1 LPNDAIL
8 RVDQDRGSE
17 SGGRARSAPGR
28 RPHRA
33 SKGRAP
39 AWLTTPAVATA
50 LLVNVPLVYIFVR
63 SAQGGAAAYLETVV
77 SGRTFGLLTNTLGLV
92 VGVLALAL
100 AVAVPLAWLVMRT
113 DLPGRRAWAV
123 AGALPLVFP
132 SYVSAFA
139 LVAVLGPRGF
149 AQKWLA
155 PLGVERLPDW
165 IYGYGGAVL
174 ALALFTYPYIYLL
187 VSAALRDLDPALEES
202 SIALGRG
209 RWRTFFGAVL
219 PQLRPPLYGGSLLV
233 VLYALSDFG
242 AVSIVRYNTFTLA
255 IYNAYRGLFDRSAAA
270 SLATVLVV
278 LTLAFILLEGRLS
291 GRVRP
296 VPARPSRRARRV
308 ALGGWKWP
316 ALGFTGLLAAVT
328 LVLPMG
334 VILHW
339 GGRALAGGRLGGG
352 GSGFGNPLTTVAEA
366 AGSSLLVSVAAAV
379 ACIALAVPV
388 TAWASR
394 WGGGPAVWAQR
405 LSSSGYA
412 LPGIVIALSLV
423 FLVTRLA
430 RPLYQTLGLLV
441 AAYVVR
447 FLPEALAAARS
458 AFAAVSPRF
467 EEAARSLGRGPLK
480 VMTSLTLPLMR
491 PGLAA
496 GAGLVFLTSMKE
508 LPATL
513 ILRPIGFETLA
524 TRVWSAAAEGI
535 YSQAALPALTLV
547 LVSAL
552 PVYGLI
558 IRPALAE
565 RSGPAGRG
573 RRGGSVGNSG
583 GGDGAVVNS
592 PGEPLAALV
601 EPGARWAA

>member
-1 LPNDAIL
+1 M
-8 RVDQDRGSE
+8 
-17 SGGRARSAPGR
+17 
-28 RPHRA
+28 
-33 SKGRAP
+33 
-39 AWLTTPAVATA
+39 ATA

-63 SAQGGAAAYLETVV
+63 SAQGGAEAYLSTVV
-77 SGRTFGLLTNTLGLV
+77 STTTFGLLANTLGLV

-155 PLGVERLPDW
+155 PLGVERLPEW

-187 VSAALRDLDPALEES
+187 TSAALRDLDPALEES

-242 AVSIVRYNTFTLA
+242 AVSIVGYNTFTLA

-278 LTLAFILLEGRLS
+278 LTLAFILLEGRLA
-291 GRVRP
+291 GKVRP
-296 VPARPSRRARRV
+296 VPARPSRQARRV

-316 ALGFTGLLAAVT
+316 ALTFTGLLAVVT
-328 LVLPMG
+328 LALPTG

-339 GGRALAGGRLGGG
+339 GTRALGSGALGDGAP
-352 GSGFGNPLTTVAEA
+352 GFGNPLAVVAEA
-366 AGSSLLVSVAAAV
+366 AGSSLLVSVAAAL

-394 WGGGPAVWAQR
+394 WGGAPAVWTQR

-430 RPLYQTLGLLV
+430 RPLYQTLALLV

-458 AFAAVSPRF
+458 AFAAVSPRL

-535 YSQAALPALTLV
+535 YSQAALPALVLV

-552 PVYGLI
+552 PVYWLI

-565 RSGPAGRG
+565 RTGPAGRG
-573 RRGGSVGNSG
+573 RRG
-583 GGDGAVVNS
+583 DRGAPV
-592 PGEPLAALV
+592 PTRMDATE
-601 EPGARWAA
+601 RWAA

>member
-1 LPNDAIL
+1 M
-8 RVDQDRGSE
+8 
-17 SGGRARSAPGR
+17 
-28 RPHRA
+28 
-33 SKGRAP
+33 
-39 AWLTTPAVATA
+39 PAVATA

-63 SAQGGAAAYLETVV
+63 SAQGGAASYLETVV
-77 SGRTFGLLTNTLGLV
+77 SGTTFGLLANTLGLA
-92 VGVLALAL
+92 VGVLAVAL

-149 AQKWLA
+149 AQGWLA

-187 VSAALRDLDPALEES
+187 TSAALRDLDPALEES

-242 AVSIVRYNTFTLA
+242 AVSIVGYNSFTLA

-278 LTLAFILLEGRLS
+278 LTLAVILLEGRLA
-291 GRVRP
+291 GKVRP
-296 VPARPSRRARRV
+296 VPARPSRQARRV

-316 ALGFTGLLAAVT
+316 ALTFTGLLAAVT
-328 LVLPMG
+328 LALPMG

-339 GGRALAGGRLGGG
+339 GVRALSRGGP
-352 GSGFGNPLTTVAEA
+352 GFGNPLATVVEA
-366 AGSSLLVSVAAAV
+366 AGSSLLVSVAAALV
-379 ACIALAVPV
+379 CIALAVPV

-394 WGGGPAVWAQR
+394 WGGAPAVWTQR

-430 RPLYQTLGLLV
+430 RPLYQTLALLV

-467 EEAARSLGRGPLK
+467 EEAARSLGRGPLR

-524 TRVWSAAAEGI
+524 TRVWSSAAEGI

-552 PVYGLI
+552 PVYWLI

-565 RSGPAGRG
+565 RAGPAGRG
-573 RRGGSVGNSG
+573 RLGGRGTPV
-583 GGDGAVVNS
+583 
-592 PGEPLAALV
+592 PAAM
-601 EPGARWAA
+601 EAAGRWAA